1 MSNNYICQYSRTPI
15 GSYQGQLKDVSAPKL
30 GAATIK
36 DLLDK
41 SNLNR
46 ELVDASAGATPYLKM
61 FGLVM
66 GGYYMAKAAIQAEER
81 LQEDSEFYK
90 EKITVSKFYME
101 QILPQALGLVPA
113 IKAGKEDL
121 FNIKSENY

>member
-1 MSNNYICQYSRTPI
+1 MEDAIIDYNNLHSDEYSKSIKQKKKSSETTLWL
-15 GSYQGQLKDVSAPKL
+15 GDKL
-30 GAATIK
+30 
-36 DLLDK
+36 
-41 SNLNR
+41 LNR

>member
-1 MSNNYICQYSRTPI
+1 
-15 GSYQGQLKDVSAPKL
+15 
-30 GAATIK
+30 
-36 DLLDK
+36 
-41 SNLNR
+41 
-46 ELVDASAGATPYLKM
+46 
-61 FGLVM
+61 
-66 GGYYMAKAAIQAEER
+66 MAKAAIQAEER

>member
-1 MSNNYICQYSRTPI
+1 MEVFEISEFVEIYKNI
-15 GSYQGQLKDVSAPKL
+15 GEGDILFKNFEEYE
-30 GAATIK
+30 
-36 DLLDK
+36 K
-41 SNLNR
+41 SNYNITLFSCSIQYCQ
-46 ELVDASAGATPYLKM
+46 EPYEIFEKALKRSDHVILSRM
-61 FGLVM
+61 PFM
-66 GGYYMAKAAIQAEER
+66 NA
-81 LQEDSEFYK
+81 YK